1 MNKTLK
7 KKNQLGNS
15 TYDVESYEMAA
26 ALLGTPTPPKKVSS
40 DLVHPLQTYWIA
52 LSEKMYVKRLK
63 VLSGL
68 PDGL

>member
-1 MNKTLK
+1 
-7 KKNQLGNS
+7 
-15 TYDVESYEMAA
+15 MAA